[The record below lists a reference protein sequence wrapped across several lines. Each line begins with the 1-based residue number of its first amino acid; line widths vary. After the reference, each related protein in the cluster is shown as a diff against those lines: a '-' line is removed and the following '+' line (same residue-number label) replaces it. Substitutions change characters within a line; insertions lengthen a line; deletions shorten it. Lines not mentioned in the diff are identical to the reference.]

1 LVKKKTVAK
10 KIPAKKKE
18 KKAIVMKKEVTKK
31 SEKTKIKNDKE
42 MDKEAVVMKPQVKE
56 IGIESMK
63 RIATILADAQV
74 RQRLIDL
81 GGENAI
87 AIVRNFRENYSDEEI
102 SKKLEIKISDVRATL
117 NKLHNEGL
125 VNYLREK
132 NNETGWYSYSWAIN
146 VGRIERWASTALS
159 NSALNSGAGEYYFC
173 SDCGISSIINFES
186 AMDLSFKCERCERS
200 LEHIDQ
206 NTISE
211 LYQKKKRMKN

>member
-1 LVKKKTVAK
+1 MVKKKTVAK
-10 KIPAKKKE
+10 KIPLKKNKG
-18 KKAIVMKKEVTKK
+18 KKAPLKKEVAKK
-31 SEKTKIKNDKE
+31 VEKVKISKNKE
-42 MDKEAVVMKPQVKE
+42 IDSQAVVIKPQIKE

-146 VGRIERWASTALS
+146 VSRVERWASTALS

-200 LEHIDQ
+200 LEHIEQ
-206 NTISE
+206 NKISE
-211 LYQKKKRMKN
+211 LYQKKKD

>member
-1 LVKKKTVAK
+1 MVKKKTVAK
-10 KIPAKKKE
+10 KIPAKKNVSKKTVSKKVVVKKTE
-18 KKAIVMKKEVTKK
+18 KVKIKK
-31 SEKTKIKNDKE
+31 SKEIEKQSVVIKPE
-42 MDKEAVVMKPQVKE
+42 IKE

-146 VGRIERWASTALS
+146 VTRIERWASTALS
-159 NSALNSGAGEYYFC
+159 NSAFNSGSGEYYFC

-206 NTISE
+206 NKMSE
-211 LYQKKKRMKN
+211 LYQKKRD